1 MTQEKLDLL
10 KFSTVGM
17 AQLGASAAKIVR
29 RYVLKA
35 HTLCA
40 FANDI
45 PDNILGDLSPPART
59 VLAHRAKYTAMI

>member
-35 HTLCA
+35 QTHCA
-40 FANDI
+40 FAHIVPASNSR
-45 PDNILGDLSPPART
+45 LSRPESA
-59 VLAHRAKYTAMI
+59 AS